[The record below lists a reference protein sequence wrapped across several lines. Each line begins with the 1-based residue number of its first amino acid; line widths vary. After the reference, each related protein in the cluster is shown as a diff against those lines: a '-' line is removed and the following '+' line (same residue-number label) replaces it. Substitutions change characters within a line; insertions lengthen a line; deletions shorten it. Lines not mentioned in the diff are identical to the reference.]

1 LNTATI
7 LPHVTAS
14 LNLASAVLLLLAF
27 YLVKTG
33 RKEAHRRAMLSA
45 ILVSAVFLAFY
56 LVYHF
61 TAPIFVFAG
70 PAGMK
75 PLYYT
80 LLISHVLLAAL
91 VTPMI
96 FLTLLPALKGAFE
109 RHKKLARLTFPVWL
123 YVSVSGFVVYLMLYH
138 LFPPAA

>member
-1 LNTATI
+1 VSTATV

-14 LNLASAVLLLLAF
+14 LNLASALLLTLAF
-27 YLVKTG
+27 ILIKSG
-33 RKEAHRRAMLSA
+33 RKEAHRKAMLA
-45 ILVSAVFLAFY
+45 AVLVSAVFLAFY

-70 PAGMK
+70 PASLK

-80 LLISHVLLAAL
+80 LLISHVVLAAL

-96 FLTLLPALKGAFE
+96 FLTLLRALKGTFD
-109 RHKKLARLTFPVWL
+109 RHKKLARVTFPLWL
-123 YVSVSGFVVYLMLYH
+123 YVSLSGFVVYLMLYH